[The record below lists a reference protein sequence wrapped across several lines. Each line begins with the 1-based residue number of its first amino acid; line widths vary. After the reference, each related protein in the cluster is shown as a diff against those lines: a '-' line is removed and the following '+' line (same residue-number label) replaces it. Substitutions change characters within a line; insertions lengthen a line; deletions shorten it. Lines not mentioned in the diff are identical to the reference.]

1 MNTSR
6 PDSGSR
12 KIPPPGGAHDLL
24 EEPDSGE
31 DLEPVGR
38 ALAVDRLREEL
49 HRVAPVVAD
58 GSRMDG
64 LPKPTDK
71 DALGPHCAPLTAAPL
86 VAPAITRQVQPDKHE
101 VVERDDPLFSPQVN
115 LQRPVLDYPGTAL
128 TFERVETLQAS
139 RADSREKIVRALRQ
153 LIDDVTEGSF
163 PWELL
168 QPDFELDSK
177 PKERSAVPRGSP
189 APASSE
195 VVVPVAKEII
205 RGRAVVAC
213 PIWFLLMLCFL
224 AASCL
229 AMIAEQG
236 LLHAGACT
244 HFLGSQLWLFLK
256 LGFVLSGALAALA
269 GLFYTLFSKPV
280 SSEERIGVVF
290 WPDNKATDRRNG

>member
-1 MNTSR
+1 MNTLT
-6 PDSGSR
+6 SGSR
-12 KIPPPGGAHDLL
+12 KIPPPGGAHDPL
-24 EEPDSGE
+24 EEPDSAD
-31 DLEPVGR
+31 DLEPIGR
-38 ALAVDRLREEL
+38 ALEVDRLREEL

-58 GSRMDG
+58 GSRMDA

-71 DALGPHCAPLTAAPL
+71 EALGPHCAPVNAAPL
-86 VAPAITRQVQPDKHE
+86 VTPAITGLVQPDKHE
-101 VVERDDPLFSPQVN
+101 VVERAAPLFSPQVN

-177 PKERSAVPRGSP
+177 PKERSAAPRGSR
-189 APASSE
+189 APVSSE
-195 VVVPVAKEII
+195 VVVPLAKEII

-213 PIWFLLMLCFL
+213 PSWFLLMLFFL

-229 AMIAEQG
+229 EMFAEQG
-236 LLHAGACT
+236 LLRAGACS

-256 LGFVLSGALAALA
+256 LGFVLLAALAALA

-290 WPDNKATDRRNG
+290 WPDNKATDRRSC